1 MKNIVISSILAAIL
15 CGTISA
21 GEADFTNKKSEF
33 DFDSINFN
41 TRPPTSVVREL
52 VFLKDSKKIMVG
64 NLNEKTFT
72 LDKITNQ
79 DEKISYVAGAS
90 KDASIDGYTLNI
102 NLKTLNGNPQN
113 STNIAH
119 LIGGL
124 SIDGSSVKNKI
135 NFTKIPEDPKRDVN
149 LYGGISIR
157 SDANLN
163 SLKITSNGSNS
174 DVYGGLSLDG
184 KASSNEVTI
193 TSSKNLDRVIGGRS
207 EYNGEAN
214 YNKVTIDSKSFVKSV
229 VYGGVISR
237 GKEASNNE
245 VYINN
250 SEIRKANPTTYVAGT
265 VIGGKVDG
273 EKGDANLNKVV
284 IKASSIGGEV
294 SGAEVYNKD
303 GSSNHNEV
311 TIKDSSKIKEDVYGG
326 TSRIGKEANSN
337 KVTINSSTVGGNAV
351 GGRTDENGQA
361 NNNIVTITSSSTINQ
376 QVMGGWANEDA
387 NLNEISIDKS
397 TVNDSVIGGFSKNS
411 VANSNSVTIK
421 NESKI
426 NDSVFG
432 AYAKKGDANKNIIN
446 STSSNVGENIYGGYA
461 TKANANENKILL
473 NKTQAKKVVGGQ
485 GGKDTNLN
493 KILVD
498 NSQINNFIIGG
509 WSTGSGTA
517 NKNKIFIKNSKK
529 TNFVYG
535 GFANGSVSENEVSIN
550 NSTIEKL
557 AFGGQSNMGDTN
569 KNNLDLT
576 SSSVG
581 NIYGGYAK
589 KGNTNDNK
597 VSIDDSTIKEL
608 VYGGLSNKGNANNN
622 KVSLK
627 SSRVGS
633 SVAGGSAKH
642 EANKNIIDITSS
654 NIGGDVFGGSSSE
667 GDAINNTINLFHNS
681 GRDIT
686 LGKHF
691 LVKGVIYG
699 GLSGDKSKE
708 EISGNTLNVTGK
720 DLIAGNIK
728 NFNEVNF
735 NLPKDIK
742 TNDIALQLTNN
753 VDTALRNVTVNTYVE
768 KGKSKAIVK
777 NLKPG
782 EKIYVIK
789 KASINDDTLKE
800 KQAIDKKLT
809 IKSKKLSNKTISE
822 VGASTVYDVE
832 LNEDKSN
839 LFLEVSK
846 NATPKTNPKLN
857 HTLIPNLAS
866 SHVVNQMSDLVSD
879 NIPNIAILD
888 NNISANTDNIIS
900 FGYVKGYKSN
910 IGKNDTDVNGAIVDV
925 GVASRADNAL
935 MGGFFEYSY
944 ADYDGSINSY
954 KNDGKIKAYAVGAL
968 ARFDL
973 RNNFFIDSYAKIGK
987 LNNKYTLKG
996 YDNLNI
1002 NKDSTF
1008 YSLGAFLGHDSYFDR
1023 FMLTNR
1029 LGYAYSKVD
1038 GYELDIDGETLNV
1051 KDISSKRIK
1060 FDSIAYYKTNTDT
1073 NLYARARFIYELDGK
1088 SGIYA
1093 PNMNKDIESTTKGFS
1108 GGGELGVIY
1117 SIKPL
1122 SNISFGV
1129 GAMGGKI
1136 DELSAN
1142 LRFVYGW

>member
-1 MKNIVISSILAAIL
+1 MKNFNLSSKKRFIPISFILAMAL
-15 CGTISA
+15 FNNAAFGS
-21 GEADFTNKKSEF
+21 ESDFTVI
-33 DFDSINFN
+33 D
-41 TRPPTSVVREL
+41 PPFMFTTYNHKL
-52 VFLKDSKKIMVG
+52 NVG
-64 NLNEKTFT
+64 NLSTKEIT
-72 LDKITNQ
+72 LDKVSRKENVV
-79 DEKISYVAGAS
+79 YAAGANEN
-90 KDASIDGYTLNI
+90 DEINGYTLNVE
-102 NLKTLNGNPQN
+102 L
-113 STNIAH
+113 SDIATSSDNYVVN
-119 LIGGL
+119 LIGGMSENSDASYNNINITKMPEKITRDIRIFGADSWKGNTNFNKVNID
-124 SIDGSSVKNKI
+124 SIQTNINKLYIVGGRSTDENKGNSSNNTINIYSSKLIPDNANPDFKI
-135 NFTKIPEDPKRDVN
+135 T
-149 LYGGISIR
+149 GGIAQGKAKNNEVII
-157 SDANLN
+157 DN
-163 SLKITSNGSNS
+163 SKIINTMLSGGESYGDPDKIQLGTEKNRVKITSSEVKGMIF
-174 DVYGGLSLDG
+174 GGDSWLFGHNNDAN
-184 KASSNEVTI
+184 KNEVEI
-193 TSSKNLDRVIGGRS
+193 ISSKVSKYDNS
-207 EYNGEAN
+207 P
-214 YNKVTIDSKSFVKSV
+214 IDF
-229 VYGGVISR
+229 
-237 GKEASNNE
+237 A
-245 VYINN
+245 
-250 SEIRKANPTTYVAGT
+250 VAG
-265 VIGGKVDG
+265 G
-273 EKGDANLNKVV
+273 
-284 IKASSIGGEV
+284 AS
-294 SGAEVYNKD
+294 
-303 GSSNHNEV
+303 
-311 TIKDSSKIKEDVYGG
+311 
-326 TSRIGKEANSN
+326 
-337 KVTINSSTVGGNAV
+337 
-351 GGRTDENGQA
+351 A
-361 NNNIVTITSSSTINQ
+361 NNATNNTVSITSSSIN
-376 QVMGGWANEDA
+376 G
-387 NLNEISIDKS
+387 
-397 TVNDSVIGGFSKNS
+397 DSYGGFSKNEIWGAIS
-411 VANSNSVTIK
+411 SGNANNNTI
-421 NESKI
+421 
-426 NDSVFG
+426 
-432 AYAKKGDANKNIIN
+432 NI
-446 STSSNVGENIYGGYA
+446 TSSNIGGKIYGGSSEN
-461 TKANANENKILL
+461 KNANENK
-473 NKTQAKKVVGGQ
+473 
-485 GGKDTNLN
+485 
-493 KILVD
+493 
-498 NSQINNFIIGG
+498 
-509 WSTGSGTA
+509 
-517 NKNKIFIKNSKK
+517 
-529 TNFVYG
+529 
-535 GFANGSVSENEVSIN
+535 
-550 NSTIEKL
+550 
-557 AFGGQSNMGDTN
+557 
-569 KNNLDLT
+569 
-576 SSSVG
+576 
-581 NIYGGYAK
+581 
-589 KGNTNDNK
+589 
-597 VSIDDSTIKEL
+597 
-608 VYGGLSNKGNANNN
+608 
-622 KVSLK
+622 VSLK
-627 SSRVGS
+627 ISSVGS
-633 SVAGGSAKH
+633 SVAGGSAKYD
-642 EANKNIIDITSS
+642 ANKNTIDITSS
-654 NIGGDVFGGSSSE
+654 NIVGDVYGGYSNE

-681 GRDIT
+681 GRDITT

-699 GLSGDKSKE
+699 GLSGDKSKDS
-708 EISGNTLNVTGK
+708 ISGNTLNVTGK

-728 NFNEVNF
+728 NFDKVNF
-735 NLPKDIK
+735 YLPKGLKADDIV
-742 TNDIALQLTNN
+742 LQLTKDE
-753 VDTALRNVTVNTYVE
+753 DTVLNIVKVNPYVE
-768 KGKSKAIVK
+768 KGKNEAIIK

-782 EKIYVIK
+782 QKIYIIK
-789 KASINDDTLKE
+789 KASVDEHTLKE
-800 KQAIDKKLT
+800 TDSLG
-809 IKSKKLSNKTISE
+809 KKLSNKTISE